1 MDAPAGSEE
10 ARDVSV
16 TEAAK
21 KQNISFGLLW
31 PCLPQ
36 VPAHDL
42 FSPMV
47 KPCWV
52 DQKLLHPWGQSE
64 PHGTMGKAW

>member
-16 TEAAK
+16 TKAAK

-31 PCLPQ
+31 LCLSPSASPCSVSSNGQ
-36 VPAHDL
+36 A
-42 FSPMV
+42 
-47 KPCWV
+47 
-52 DQKLLHPWGQSE
+52 LLD
-64 PHGTMGKAW
+64 